1 MALDSA
7 LHACKAAM

>member
-7 LHACKAAM
+7 R